1 MADININEIKLSNSK
16 KSTQQAA
23 IVPASDKLADLAQQA
38 QTAQQTASTQMF
50 EAANTAAEAN
60 ADQYITAVSQ
70 LTAMHVAAKSASIW
84 GNVGASL
91 GNFMQ
96 GATDISQMPTNVS
109 DMIAM
114 FGGEE

>member
-50 EAANTAAEAN
+50 EAANGVAKVN
-60 ADQYITAVSQ
+60 ADQYIKAVTQ
-70 LTAMHVAAKSASIW
+70 LTAMHVAAQTGNMW
-84 GNVGASL
+84 QNVGASL
-91 GNFMQ
+91 GNFME
-96 GATDISQMPTNVS
+96 GAADISQVPTNVS